1 MYVLKMSD
9 TQPRDKF
16 ANLLKSTEA
25 IRIGQFFLAISC
37 DDSKADLLQFIAIG
51 QES

>member
-1 MYVLKMSD
+1 MYVLNMSE
-9 TQPRDKF
+9 TQSRDNF
-16 ANLLKSTEA
+16 ASLLKSTEA
-25 IRIGQFFLAISC
+25 VEIGQFFLAISC

>member
-1 MYVLKMSD
+1 MYVLNMSD
-9 TQPRDKF
+9 TQSRDNF
-16 ANLLKSTEA
+16 ANLLKSTVA
-25 IRIGQFFLAISC
+25 IEIGQFFFSNIC